1 MKIALLNIAALI
13 CAIAI
18 FSGAIVY
25 SASEIPVVDTTSEP
39 LTEQDN
45 FIQENDL
52 LIGDLISGGISSE
65 EISSPITVSQEP
77 SSEVVSSKPPSS
89 KPDSSKIP
97 PSSKPSSS
105 KPTPS
110 SKPPPSSVV
119 PPPSSEVISS
129 EEPLSVLPSSE
140 TPPPVIEGD
149 YAQML
154 EILAGA
160 VQREIVGTN
169 TNPSPKYYEAYKA
182 QAVASHSYM
191 EYHKARTG
199 SYPTM
204 SYSTPKQ
211 QTIDLVA
218 EVLNELMYYNSGVIN
233 ASYHAASG
241 GYTQSASYIWGGQVP
256 YLVGVESKY
265 DDYNQTST
273 VAVSTVE
280 EKLANNG
287 IYVSGD
293 ASTWFDLGGALLTD
307 GGFVDY
313 ISICGQSVRGRTLR
327 ETILGA
333 AILKSPKIVTIEVSG
348 SDFIFT
354 TKGYGHGAGL
364 SQLGAKGYA
373 ANEGWDYKTI
383 LTHYYSGIT
392 IA

>member
-1 MKIALLNIAALI
+1 MKFILSNIAALI

-18 FSGAIVY
+18 FSATIVY
-25 SASEIPVVDTTSEP
+25 SASEIPVVDTTLEP
-39 LTEQDN
+39 VNEQDN
-45 FIQENDL
+45 FIQEDDL
-52 LIGDLISGGISSE
+52 SIGDLISGVVSSE
-65 EISSPITVSQEP
+65 ESSSEIIVNQEESSEIASSEPP
-77 SSEVVSSKPPSS
+77 SSTNPSSVVPPKKPASSKPVSSNSSSSKPPSS
-89 KPDSSKIP
+89 SQE
-97 PSSKPSSS
+97 PS
-105 KPTPS
+105 
-110 SKPPPSSVV
+110 
-119 PPPSSEVISS
+119 
-129 EEPLSVLPSSE
+129 SVLPSSE
-140 TPPPVIEGD
+140 PSPPVVGGD
-149 YAQML
+149 YAEIL

-160 VQREIVGTN
+160 VQREIIGTN

-218 EVLNELMYYNSGVIN
+218 EVLSELMYYNSGVIN

-241 GYTQSASYIWGGQVP
+241 GYTQSASYIWGGTVP
-256 YLVGVESKY
+256 YLIGVESKY

-273 VAVSTVE
+273 VAISTVE

-293 ASTWFDLGGALLTD
+293 PSTWFDLSGASLSD

-313 ISICGQSVRGRTLR
+313 ISICGQSVKGRTLR
-327 ETILGA
+327 ETILGVA
-333 AILKSPKIVTIEVSG
+333 NLKSPKIVDISLSG
-348 SDFIFT
+348 SDFVFT

-364 SQLGAKGYA
+364 SQQGALGYA
-373 ANEGWDYKTI
+373 AYEGWDYKTI
-383 LTHYYSGIT
+383 LNHYYSGIT
-392 IA
+392 IQ